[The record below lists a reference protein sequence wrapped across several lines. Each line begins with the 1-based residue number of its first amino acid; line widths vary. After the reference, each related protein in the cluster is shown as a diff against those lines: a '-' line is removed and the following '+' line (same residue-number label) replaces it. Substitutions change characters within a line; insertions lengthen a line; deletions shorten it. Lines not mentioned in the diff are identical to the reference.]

1 MFVQLQFD
9 QEARRAMI
17 LQIGI
22 YAVSLLFHGISW
34 YFWKKEIQC
43 LINLLLSM
51 KCNWKNST
59 ISLSNIILFGGF
71 WCSKTGVS
79 IGSGVDLKHGLLDT
93 EEDITGC
100 VTEFCGDSLS
110 SLLLM
115 SLIMLKTSPAK
126 YSFPLTSVYL
136 VRKWRISSFSISLL
150 SMHILTKHNLYVSG

>member
-17 LQIGI
+17 LQSGQFKDPKIIFCRFLSWSWFYEYFIYLNAVISNCTFGAQLDI

-71 WCSKTGVS
+71 WCSKTGFS

-110 SLLLM
+110 SLLLHRP
-115 SLIMLKTSPAK
+115 K
-126 YSFPLTSVYL
+126 
-136 VRKWRISSFSISLL
+136 RK
-150 SMHILTKHNLYVSG
+150 MVSG